1 VNFPFKQAAC
11 ILDQLISHGFEA
23 YVVGGAVRDYLL
35 DRPIHDIDVA
45 TSAHPADVV
54 SLFKRTIPVGVQHGT
69 VAVLSGG
76 KPFEVTTFRS
86 ETGYDDFR
94 HPNKVDFVL
103 TLDQDLMRRDF
114 TINALAM
121 DRTGKIIDLF
131 EGRADIARRQIRT
144 VGCAEER
151 ISEDPLRIMR
161 GIRFTSELCF
171 TLGSQE
177 LAAFLEKSKL
187 LKNISV
193 ERVNQEMVRLLAGRG
208 VQEAIGILFETKCIH
223 SLPLLENAELHSGLS
238 GVRFSILQSVEE
250 RWAAFLIGLGIKN
263 THEFAKAWKWSRE
276 TERKVTRLI
285 ELQNVRRLADWT
297 PESVYFAGEDDAKAA
312 DRLLAASGVVNEAD
326 LSLLE
331 QQVIELWRSCPIHSR
346 SELAATGNHFLH
358 WSGLKPGPWLA
369 NVISQLEKDIV
380 NGNVENDLE
389 VIESWFKRWQIT
401 QRKQS

>member
-121 DRTGKIIDLF
+121 D
-131 EGRADIARRQIRT
+131 
-144 VGCAEER
+144 
-151 ISEDPLRIMR
+151 
-161 GIRFTSELCF
+161 
-171 TLGSQE
+171 
-177 LAAFLEKSKL
+177 
-187 LKNISV
+187 
-193 ERVNQEMVRLLAGRG
+193 
-208 VQEAIGILFETKCIH
+208 
-223 SLPLLENAELHSGLS
+223 
-238 GVRFSILQSVEE
+238 
-250 RWAAFLIGLGIKN
+250 
-263 THEFAKAWKWSRE
+263 
-276 TERKVTRLI
+276 
-285 ELQNVRRLADWT
+285 
-297 PESVYFAGEDDAKAA
+297 
-312 DRLLAASGVVNEAD
+312 
-326 LSLLE
+326 
-331 QQVIELWRSCPIHSR
+331 
-346 SELAATGNHFLH
+346 
-358 WSGLKPGPWLA
+358 
-369 NVISQLEKDIV
+369 
-380 NGNVENDLE
+380 
-389 VIESWFKRWQIT
+389 
-401 QRKQS
+401 